1 MTEHTIHTVKIE
13 NISATDAIALKQ
25 ELVYTYNLSD
35 GHDFIWSWYP
45 EVLDVLDDYSYFV
58 TSPRRMEIRFADQA
72 NATFFQLKY
81 APR

>member
-1 MTEHTIHTVKIE
+1 MTEPTTYKVELE

-25 ELVYTYNLSD
+25 ELVRTYQLVD
-35 GHDFIWSWYP
+35 GVDFTWSWWP
-45 EVLDVLDDYSYFV
+45 EVLDQFSYFQ
-58 TSPRRMEIRFADQA
+58 TSPKRMEIRFADQS

>member
-1 MTEHTIHTVKIE
+1 VELE

-25 ELVYTYNLSD
+25 ELVRTYQLVD
-35 GHDFIWSWYP
+35 GVDFTWSWWP
-45 EVLDVLDDYSYFV
+45 EVLDQFSYFQ
-58 TSPRRMEIRFADQA
+58 TSPKRMEIRFADQS

>member
-1 MTEHTIHTVKIE
+1 LTEPTTYKVELE

-25 ELVYTYNLSD
+25 ELVRTYQLVD
-35 GHDFIWSWYP
+35 GVDFTWSWWP
-45 EVLDVLDDYSYFV
+45 EVLDQFSYFQ
-58 TSPRRMEIRFADQA
+58 TSPKRMEIRFADQS